1 MTNKYNYEVMFDDKS
16 IDVSKEVSLVW
27 SIANSLCGAQVGV
40 KTSWLQIPCRS

>member
-27 SIANSLCGAQVGV
+27 SIANSLRGA
-40 KTSWLQIPCRS
+40 